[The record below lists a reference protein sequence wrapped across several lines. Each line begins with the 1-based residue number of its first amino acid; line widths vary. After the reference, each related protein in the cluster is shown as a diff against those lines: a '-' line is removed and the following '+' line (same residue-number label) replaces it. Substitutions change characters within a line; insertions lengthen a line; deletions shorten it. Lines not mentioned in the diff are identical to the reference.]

1 MKILPPNFKAVHPI
15 EAELRFL
22 KVKKL
27 DACIRLPFANSV
39 TYTYIHKYIYIYSI
53 THFEVST
60 LYHQLRSYIQY
71 IFVDFI
77 VHKKFLTTKYVFPD
91 YSILLAMHMCN
102 NKLHVYK
109 LCSCSLP
116 KYPVVYLTCGND

>member
-1 MKILPPNFKAVHPI
+1 MKILLPNFKAVHPI

-39 TYTYIHKYIYIYSI
+39 TYTYIHTYTFIASHILKLARCIISYVATYN
-53 THFEVST
+53 TF
-60 LYHQLRSYIQY
+60 LRN
-71 IFVDFI
+71 FI
-77 VHKKFLTTKYVFPD
+77 AHKKFLTTKYVFPD
-91 YSILLAMHMCN
+91 YGILLAMHMCN

-116 KYPVVYLTCGND
+116 KYPVVYSTCGND